1 MERILILIAEFGT
14 ACVVVYTGFGYF
26 FKNSFR
32 ELIEPLKD
40 ALDRLSYNVNQQT
53 ETQNKQMN
61 KLDNLEHLVGEN
73 SKDIIKHEEQ
83 IKTLFSKER

>member
-1 MERILILIAEFGT
+1 MEKILVLIAEFGA
-14 ACVVVYTGFGYF
+14 ACAVLYTGFTYF

-53 ETQNKQMN
+53 ETQKKHVD
-61 KLDNLEHLVGEN
+61 KLDALEHVVDLN
-73 SKDIIKHEEQ
+73 TQDIIKHEEQ
-83 IKTLFSKER
+83 IKTLFKEKK